1 MSARL
6 KSLLLID
13 DDEQCLLSVGRALA
27 SLGVSVWMARTFEMA
42 DEILITKSPVYVIS
56 ELRVAGRW
64 LIDYMNEVAA
74 QVPAKR
80 FAVVTTYPSVATAV
94 QLTRCGIAAYF
105 TKPISPEM
113 LLDGL
118 RRRRK
123 KNCELATRPEA
134 LSRPSLD
141 RVIWEYLSQVC
152 VSAGSV
158 SEAARWLGV
167 ERHSLR
173 RMLSKRPP
181 IR

>member
-13 DDEQCLLSVGRALA
+13 DDEQFLLPVGRALA
-27 SLGVSVWMARTFEMA
+27 GRGVSVWMARTFEMA

-64 LIDYMNEVAA
+64 LIDYMNEVSA

-105 TKPISPEM
+105 TKPISAEM

-118 RRRRK
+118 CRRPK
-123 KNCELATRPEA
+123 SCGLAPRHEA
-134 LSRPSLD
+134 LTRPSLD